1 MILGP
6 GDLSAR
12 GVLQIGSRQQ
22 NLYNWRPGKMH
33 ASAKLGRVKHILAI
47 TRKTREYSRA
57 HGKRKKA
64 DTRAGS
70 ELAKLFLRWHQWSIC
85 GSLDGLRRWN
95 LRGGRG
101 AIKTHVPH
109 SQFGCDNLHRGE
121 TNMSGL
127 AAWGF
132 TCVFLII

>member
-47 TRKTREYSRA
+47 TRKTREYSKA
-57 HGKRKKA
+57 HGKGKK
-64 DTRAGS
+64 S
-70 ELAKLFLRWHQWSIC
+70 
-85 GSLDGLRRWN
+85 
-95 LRGGRG
+95 
-101 AIKTHVPH
+101 
-109 SQFGCDNLHRGE
+109 
-121 TNMSGL
+121 
-127 AAWGF
+127 
-132 TCVFLII
+132 

>member
-12 GVLQIGSRQQ
+12 GLLQIGSRQQ

-57 HGKRKKA
+57 HGKGKKA
-64 DTRAGS
+64 DTRADS
-70 ELAKLFLRWHQWSIC
+70 ELAKLFLKGSSTKKISI
-85 GSLDGLRRWN
+85 
-95 LRGGRG
+95 
-101 AIKTHVPH
+101 A
-109 SQFGCDNLHRGE
+109 
-121 TNMSGL
+121 
-127 AAWGF
+127 
-132 TCVFLII
+132 